1 MNLREKLATIR
12 RELHNIKKSGHND
25 FHRYD
30 YVTGADTAGMIGNRL
45 AELNVMPA
53 NRNLVVGHYTVA
65 SAKGPKSITT
75 LQLEY
80 GFLDG
85 ESDEQLWY
93 AAYGE
98 GEDATD
104 KGAYKA
110 WTGAQKYWLI
120 QAFMLAMGD
129 DPEFEKDKNDRREP
143 DLRSGP
149 HDGCGVKNVHSLSE
163 CLSQKSF
170 DELKELRA
178 QGAGADSV
186 GSPPADP
193 APAALITPEQCGMVF
208 EQFAMYQE
216 ATPDGNTKLPDDA
229 IERFGPVEGWKAA
242 DFEKRF
248 GNIKKA
254 VAKAEN
260 AKVSF

>member
-12 RELHNIKKSGHND
+12 KELHNIKKSGRND
-25 FHRYD
+25 FHKYD

-53 NRNLVVGHYTVA
+53 SRNLVVGHYTVE

-129 DPEFEKDKNDRREP
+129 DPEFEKQGKQNEIVHEAAAV
-143 DLRSGP
+143 LR
-149 HDGCGVKNVHSLSE
+149 
-163 CLSQKSF
+163 
-170 DELKELRA
+170 
-178 QGAGADSV
+178 GAEVSDS
-186 GSPPADP
+186 PMPADFTGKAIP
-193 APAALITPEQCGMVF
+193 RVTEAQIGMVK
-208 EQFAMYQE
+208 EQFAIAQNALGHDELEQKCCNVDRDM
-216 ATPDGNTKLPDDA
+216 PRDMKW
-229 IERFGPVEGWKAA
+229 GPVETWAA
-242 DFEKRF
+242 IAFEKRYAQV
-248 GNIKKA
+248 IKWASRAMEAAMK
-254 VAKAEN
+254 KSE
-260 AKVSF
+260 SIEI